1 MFKKLHSV
9 PVNKDERNSMLDTDL
24 KIIERGIL
32 RAMMN
37 KDGEQLVRLVGE
49 FLKDK
54 GLSVSQTAMRDI
66 PRNEKASSNTA

>member
-1 MFKKLHSV
+1 
-9 PVNKDERNSMLDTDL
+9 MLDTDL

-54 GLSVSQTAMRDI
+54 GLSVSQASLRHI